1 MKLTYDFIPCLMSH
15 KQALDTLGNTK
26 WRVNGKVLDV
36 VERIW
41 ASGGNNAGLVNRGDV
56 RT

>member
-1 MKLTYDFIPCLMSH
+1 
-15 KQALDTLGNTK
+15 
-26 WRVNGKVLDV
+26 VNGKVLDV

-41 ASGGNNAGLVNRGDV
+41 TSGGNNAGLVNRGDV

>member
-1 MKLTYDFIPCLMSH
+1 MSH